1 MKASPSLINRRRFL
15 GTVGLGVLAAPLV
28 AAAQQAQTPSRV
40 GFLTVTRREGGHDRL
55 FEALRQG
62 LGELGW
68 IESRNLILEYRVAES
83 SKTTARVAADLVTH
97 HPHVIVLSATAI
109 HEARPV
115 TGRLP
120 TVFVIADDPVRAG
133 LVDSLAR
140 PGGSM
145 TGLTSLNTDLD
156 GKRLEMLKATLPGVT
171 RVGLLVMVEDP
182 TARERIAAAEQAAR
196 LLGLHVQ
203 VVEVTTADRLTAA
216 FEAARRERL
225 GALVLLGTPPLFAHQ
240 TRIAQLAAK
249 GGLPVISA
257 WREFADAGGLM
268 SYGTNLPA
276 MFRRA
281 ASHVDRI
288 LRGANPGDIPVEQA
302 STFELVI
309 NLKAA
314 KALGLTI
321 PPSVLL
327 RVDQVIQ

>member
-1 MKASPSLINRRRFL
+1 MVDRRRFL
-15 GTVGLGVLAAPLV
+15 GAAGVGVLAAPFV
-28 AAAQQAQTPSRV
+28 ATAQQAHKLFRV

-55 FEALRQG
+55 FEAFRQG
-62 LGELGW
+62 LGEVGW
-68 IESRNLILEYRVAES
+68 VEGRNLILEYRVAES
-83 SKTTARVAADLVTH
+83 TKTTASVAADLVKRN
-97 HPHVIVLSATAI
+97 PDVMVLSATAI

-133 LVDSLAR
+133 YVNSLAR

-156 GKRLEMLKATLPGVT
+156 GKRLEMLKATLPAVT

-182 TARERIAAAEQAAR
+182 TARERIAAAEHAAR
-196 LLGLHVQ
+196 LLGLHAQ
-203 VVEVTTADRLTAA
+203 VLEVTTTDRLPVA

-225 GALVLLGTPPLFAHQ
+225 EALILLGTPPLFAHQ
-240 TRIAQLAAK
+240 ARIAQLAAK
-249 GGLPVISA
+249 AGVPVISA

-288 LRGANPGDIPVEQA
+288 LRGANPGDLPVEQA

-321 PPSVLL
+321 SPSVLL
-327 RVDQVIQ
+327 RADQVIQ

>member
-1 MKASPSLINRRRFL
+1 MIDRRQFL
-15 GTVGLGVLAAPLV
+15 GTVGIGALAVPFV
-28 AAAQQAQTPSRV
+28 ATAQQAQAPHRV

-55 FEALRQG
+55 FEAFRQG
-62 LGELGW
+62 LGEVGW
-68 IESRNLILEYRVAES
+68 IEGRNLILEYRVAES
-83 SKTTARVAADLVTH
+83 SKTTASVAADLVRRN
-97 HPHVIVLSATAI
+97 PAVIVLSATAI

-115 TGRLP
+115 TARLP

-133 LVDSLAR
+133 YVNSLAR

-156 GKRLEMLKATLPGVT
+156 GKRLEMLKATLPAVT
-171 RVGLLVMVEDP
+171 RVGLLVMMEDP

-196 LLGLHVQ
+196 LLGCQVQ
-203 VVEVTTADRLTAA
+203 VLEVTTAERLNAA
-216 FEAARRERL
+216 FEAARREHHE
-225 GALVLLGTPPLFAHQ
+225 ALALLGTPPLFAHQ
-240 TRIAQLAAK
+240 TRIAQFAAK
-249 GGLPVISA
+249 AGVPVISA
-257 WREFADAGGLM
+257 WREFADGGGLM

-288 LRGANPGDIPVEQA
+288 LRGASPGELPVEQA
-302 STFELVI
+302 STFELVV

-314 KALGLTI
+314 RALGLTI

-327 RVDQVIQ
+327 RADQVIQ